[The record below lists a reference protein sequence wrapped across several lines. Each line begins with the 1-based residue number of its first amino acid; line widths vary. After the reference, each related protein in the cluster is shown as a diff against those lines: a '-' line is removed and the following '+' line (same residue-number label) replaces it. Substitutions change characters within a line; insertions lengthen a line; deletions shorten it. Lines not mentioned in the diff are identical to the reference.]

1 MTEDYK
7 VSGQIGRIALIAGAL
22 LVAVFAVGMTAGIG
36 TVALRRG
43 TMSSPTTIALLAGA
57 ILFAALAAYVAWRTT
72 RAMTAAAGAPTTR
85 ERRNRVV
92 LVVCGAL
99 GGIIGMVL
107 SLAGTT
113 PMGAFSNEPI
123 APWLAAALAFPIG
136 VLLPLLCI
144 YWHRSVADEQEAAAY
159 NKGALIGLYFYLIGA
174 PTWWLLWRG
183 GLAPAPDGILIYFV
197 TISVTGV
204 IWLWAKYR

>member
-1 MTEDYK
+1 MTEDYNA
-7 VSGQIGRIALIAGAL
+7 SGQIGRIALIVGTL
-22 LVAVFAVGMTAGIG
+22 LVAVFGVGMTAGIIA
-36 TVALRRG
+36 VNLKRG
-43 TMSSPTTIALLAGA
+43 TAISPTSLALVAAAALL
-57 ILFAALAAYVAWRTT
+57 AALAAYVAYRTS
-72 RAMTAAAGAPTTR
+72 RAMTAAAGAPTSR

-92 LVVCGAL
+92 LVVCGAI
-99 GGIIGMVL
+99 GGIMGMVL

-123 APWLAAALAFPIG
+123 APWLAAALAFAIG
-136 VLLPLLCI
+136 VLMPVLCV

-159 NKGALIGLYFYLIGA
+159 NKGALIGLYVYLLGA

-183 GLAPAPDGILIYFV
+183 GLLPEPNGIIIYMI
-197 TISVTGV
+197 TIGVTGV